1 MDSGPPEFAALVS
14 VHPKFAE
21 LILNGRKR
29 VEFRKRRFAE
39 SVTHVVIYATRPVQK
54 ILGFF
59 EVSAVREDT
68 PSRLWRRYK
77 ARGGISR
84 AVFSEYFGEHPLGV
98 AIEVGRVF
106 AFSSPLPLSGV
117 SASATAPQSFCY
129 LRGRVVSKLLRQ
141 TNRWNGE
148 ELPG

>member
-1 MDSGPPEFAALVS
+1 MDPGPPDLAALVS
-14 VHPKFAE
+14 VHPKFAD
-21 LILNGRKR
+21 LILTGRKR

-39 SVTHVVIYATRPVQK
+39 SVSHVVIYATSPVQK

-68 PSRLWRRYK
+68 PGRLWRRYK

-84 AVFSEYFGEHPLGV
+84 AVFSKYFGGHPLGV

-106 AFSSPLPLSGV
+106 TLSRPVPLSGV
-117 SASATAPQSFCY
+117 SASSTAPQSFCY

-141 TNRWNGE
+141 TNR
-148 ELPG
+148 